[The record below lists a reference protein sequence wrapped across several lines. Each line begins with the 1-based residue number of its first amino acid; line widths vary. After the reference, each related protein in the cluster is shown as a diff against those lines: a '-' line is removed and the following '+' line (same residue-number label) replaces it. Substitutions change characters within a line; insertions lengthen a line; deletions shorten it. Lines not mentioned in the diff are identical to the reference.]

1 MSKESD
7 VKFCSKSVGWYHR
20 WTQYNLCF
28 GWKLGRHIHCDGK
41 GMKAG
46 PPMEGGWGEMRGSW
60 LSFFREELLGTWR
73 MWSQMAHVQQ
83 GGSKLM
89 LS

>member
-1 MSKESD
+1 
-7 VKFCSKSVGWYHR
+7 
-20 WTQYNLCF
+20 
-28 GWKLGRHIHCDGK
+28 
-41 GMKAG
+41 MKAG